1 VKFQDWPHMSK
12 ETKLI
17 PELRFPE
24 FLNKGQWTKT
34 RLADF
39 NNVESGDGDWI
50 LSKDISPNGEYRI
63 VQLSSIGFGGFKE
76 KTLKTITIEKF
87 GELNGTPIKK
97 GDLLINRMVDSDK
110 INSCIFPYDGKY
122 VTSVDVCWI
131 RLNQAFNN
139 YFMMSLICTGS
150 NQRNLLSLSSGAG
163 RVRISKTNLFEKFVF
178 PFPKVPE
185 EQQKIASCL
194 SSLDELI
201 AAHNDKLDAL
211 KDHKKGLLQNLFPQE
226 GETVPKVRF
235 PEFENKEW
243 NVSPID
249 DYCEVFRGSTFSKS
263 DITED
268 GSEPCIHYGELFT
281 KYNEVISKVYSR
293 TDKQDGF
300 KSEAGDV
307 LMPSSDVTPDGL
319 ARASAITLGNVILG
333 GDMNILR
340 PYKGTNSIF
349 LSYLLNHSKR
359 EIIKLVS
366 GTTVK
371 HIYPSQII
379 TCELPVIDNEA
390 EQQKIASCLSA
401 VDELITAQLEKIEQL
416 QQHKKGL
423 MQGLFP
429 KIER

>member
-1 VKFQDWPHMSK
+1 MSK

-39 NNVESGDGDWI
+39 NDVESGDGDWI

-76 KTLKTITIEKF
+76 KTLKTITIDKF
-87 GELNGTPIKK
+87 GELNGTPIQK

-110 INSCIFPYDGKY
+110 INSCIFPFDGKY

-131 RLNQAFNN
+131 RQNRAFNN

-201 AAHNDKLDAL
+201 AAHNEKLDAL

-235 PEFENKEW
+235 PEFEDDGEW
-243 NVSPID
+243 VETTLEEVADYENGKAHEKDID
-249 DYCEVFRGSTFSKS
+249 ENGDYIVVNSKFISSEGETVKYSDTAFCPANLGDILMVLSDVPNGKAIAKCFYVDEENRYSVNQRICRITATDCNSRFLFYIMDRNAYFLSFDDGVKQTNLRKS
-263 DITED
+263 DVLEFPFRI
-268 GSEPCIHYGELFT
+268 P
-281 KYNEVISKVYSR
+281 
-293 TDKQDGF
+293 TD
-300 KSEAGDV
+300 
-307 LMPSSDVTPDGL
+307 
-319 ARASAITLGNVILG
+319 
-333 GDMNILR
+333 
-340 PYKGTNSIF
+340 
-349 LSYLLNHSKR
+349 
-359 EIIKLVS
+359 
-366 GTTVK
+366 
-371 HIYPSQII
+371 
-379 TCELPVIDNEA
+379 PV
-390 EQQKIASCLSA
+390 EQTKIASC
-401 VDELITAQLEKIEQL
+401 ITAIDDLIRAQTFRIEEL
-416 QQHKKGL
+416 NQHKRGL